1 MIDSI
6 RQALNRL
13 RAFFRKEPLDR
24 DVEAE
29 MAAHLELAIE
39 ENLRRGLPAPEAR
52 RQAFIKFGGVER
64 RRLQRREYH
73 LAASAA
79 LPRPAATGVVRRQ

>member
-29 MAAHLELAIE
+29 MAAHLELAID
-39 ENLRRGLPAPEAR
+39 PYAM
-52 RQAFIKFGGVER
+52 Q
-64 RRLQRREYH
+64 
-73 LAASAA
+73 
-79 LPRPAATGVVRRQ
+79 

>member
-6 RQALNRL
+6 RQTLNRL
-13 RAFFRKEPLDR
+13 RAFFRTERLDR

-39 ENLRRGLPAPEAR
+39 ENVRRGMPAEEAR
-52 RQAFIKFGGVER
+52 RPVSLVIHWARIQPSSSIR
-64 RRLQRREYH
+64 C
-73 LAASAA
+73 SA
-79 LPRPAATGVVRRQ
+79 G